1 MAASNVSGAPPHVSP
16 FDQHRKS
23 DMATTSLPPPL
34 TAKDPAGF
42 AYKTVRERL
51 AVILTRTMD
60 TASNDVATMGSEAC
74 DDMKLVAARLTKLRD
89 EIAANKPLVA
99 LEDDFEDATVWNAVL
114 DKYTANGKGNPPRWY
129 DAPWLY
135 FETYFYRRIFG
146 AFYVSAKLKEYDY
159 FAKFKHEALDGSINA
174 VRILI
179 DSAAAS
185 EHRDVAPAALRQA
198 TRRLVEISLWGN
210 RCDLSLS
217 CGADASSQADA
228 LQKTDALRPFIISND
243 TDKLLEHLWKLRE
256 RNLGGNKPTQLHC
269 VMDNSGYEL
278 SSDLVLFDFLHVAGY
293 VTGVTLHAK
302 AIPYYVSDA
311 MRRDVSWTLRKMQES
326 QHESMRALAGRCQR
340 RFADGAWSV
349 QDDIFWTQ
357 PFDYAQMATRRP
369 ELYKTL
375 QSADLVFFKG
385 DVNYRKLVGDL
396 EWDPSVPFKQA
407 LRGFEPT
414 FLCTL
419 RTVKSNTV
427 AGVDRSVVREVAQRS
442 PDWMITG
449 EYAVIQCAGTA

>member
-1 MAASNVSGAPPHVSP
+1 MTDVTGNNPGVG
-16 FDQHRKS
+16 QRKS
-23 DMATTSLPPPL
+23 DTATTSLPPPL

-60 TASNDVATMGSEAC
+60 TASIDVAQIGREAC
-74 DDMKLVAARLTKLRD
+74 EDMKLVAERLTKLRE
-89 EIAANKPLVA
+89 EIATNKPLVA
-99 LEDDFEDATVWNAVL
+99 LEDDFEDAAVWNAVL
-114 DKYTANGKGNPPRWY
+114 HDYTADAKGNPPRWY

-146 AFYVSAKLKEYDY
+146 AFYASAKLKDYDY
-159 FAKFKHEALDGSINA
+159 FAKFKRDALDGSINA

-185 EHRDVAPAALRQA
+185 EHRDAAPAVLKRA
-198 TRRLVEISLWGN
+198 TRRLIEVSLWGN

-228 LQKTDALRPFIISND
+228 LQKTDGLRSFIISNH

-256 RNLGGNKPTQLHC
+256 RNIGGKPMRLHC

-278 SSDLVLFDFLHVAGY
+278 SSDLILFDFLHV
-293 VTGVTLHAK
+293 TGHVARVTLHVK
-302 AIPYYVSDA
+302 TIPYYVSDV

-326 QHESMRALAGRCQR
+326 EHESMRALGERCQR
-340 RFADGAWSV
+340 RLADGVWSV
-349 QDDIFWTQ
+349 RDDIFWTQ
-357 PFDYAQMATRRP
+357 PFDYARMATRRP
-369 ELYKTL
+369 ELYKDL

-396 EWDPSVPFKQA
+396 EWDPSVPFQQA

-419 RTVKSNTV
+419 RTIKSNTV
-427 AGVDRSVVREVAQRS
+427 AGVEKSVVREVEQRS
-442 PDWMITG
+442 SDWMITG
-449 EYAVIQCAGTA
+449 EYAVIQCAGMVSRS